1 MHKIVFSGKM
11 VDGAD
16 PTAVKEKVARLFRLH
31 DRTTLER
38 LFSGEPVV
46 ALKNLAPAEARKVRD
61 GLRKA
66 GALCRVEPPLPAP
79 RPAPPPP
86 APDTGGLSLMPT
98 EEEAAQTREREDD
111 NNPFAVRDLSTAPAD
126 PGTPTSMQRA
136 YAAPKAR
143 TAPAREQAAEEEP
156 RQGNSSGRPGA
167 TLPAGAGG
175 LSWGGFFL
183 NWIWGIGNNT
193 WIALLALLPV
203 ANIIVPFWL
212 LFTGREK
219 AWQNRRWRDLEHF
232 NRVQRN
238 WGAAGLVI
246 VLLTGWFSWSL
257 WSRASQQA
265 EQMQSA
271 LDGDEQAFEQRLQ
284 EVEDPRTRENLRRLR
299 ETVEEAQ
306 RQQQ

>member
-16 PTAVKEKVARLFRLH
+16 PATVKGKVARLFRLH

-46 ALKNLAPAEARKVRD
+46 VLKDLPAAEARKVRD
-61 GLRKA
+61 ALRKA

-98 EEEAAQTREREDD
+98 EEEAAETRDREAD

-143 TAPAREQAAEEEP
+143 TAPAREQAGEEEP
-156 RQGNSSGRPGA
+156 RKGNSSGRPGA

-203 ANIIVPFWL
+203 ANLIVPFWL

-246 VLLTGWFSWSL
+246 ALLAGWFSWSL
-257 WSRASQQA
+257 WSQASQQA

-271 LDGDEQAFEQRLQ
+271 LGGDEQAFEQRLQ
-284 EVEDPRTRENLRRLR
+284 EVEDPQTRENLRRLR
-299 ETVEEAQ
+299 EAVEEAQ